1 MSCNDK
7 ELGGLHRRVPRL
19 SREEGYIAYP
29 FERKTPAF
37 MPGERSE
44 SLFRVD
50 RVVVLNA

>member
-1 MSCNDK
+1 MSQCGIRAKLCVGSGEVIVFLTRYN
-7 ELGGLHRRVPRL
+7 
-19 SREEGYIAYP
+19 YP

-37 MPGERSE
+37 MPGDRSE